1 MSNRT
6 VKRIRYA
13 LLLPA
18 LHLLIVAP
26 PIFRRVERLGHYTAK
41 SQAVE
46 DYQTDHPPTDE
57 SSDYDWKCYEYRV
70 STADRLILSA
80 EFPAAVLVGYDQ
92 ECSPAAVRSIL
103 DWLLKYRVRV
113 SSRIIV
119 IDCLFLAGVSAQ
131 WLLIGRWLDLLHQRS
146 MTTRWWTVVV
156 AVISGEGILMAPSV
170 FYGGRWVEH
179 LCILT
184 GMAALLAWLALLL
197 RFAVVGIKKG
207 WAVLRRPK

>member
-1 MSNRT
+1 VSNRT

-80 EFPAAVLVGYDQ
+80 EFPAAV
-92 ECSPAAVRSIL
+92 L